1 MKGTI
6 MTDYLNMP
14 PLPDCPFCGSAD
26 TFVERA
32 DFSSCYVICNAC
44 GARGPTR
51 CNEVDA
57 DVAAEDHGAEP
68 GEMAARRAWSA
79 RYRTEPVAA
88 EIRATF
94 EKLVPPPLCG
104 ESWEIATNVKVAIA
118 VRLGDLRNARILL
131 QSLPAVDHAEVAHG

>member
-1 MKGTI
+1 

-14 PLPDCPFCGSAD
+14 PLPDGPFCGSAD
-26 TFVERA
+26 MFVERA

-51 CNEVDA
+51 CNEADA

-79 RYRTEPVAA
+79 RYRTEPETAELRAA
-88 EIRATF
+88 F
-94 EKLVPPPLCG
+94 EKLMPPPLCG
-104 ESWEIATNVKVAIA
+104 EAWELADNVKVAIA
-118 VRLGDLRNARILL
+118 VRLVDLRNARLCL
-131 QSLPAVDHAEVAHG
+131 QSLSTVERAGVCNG